1 MLGGNIHIPFP
12 ENLRDPVD
20 ADPAPVRFQDL
31 LLAFSP
37 GASRLAF
44 RIVPA
49 LVVVLVLESGC

>member
-44 RIVPA
+44 RIVP
-49 LVVVLVLESGC
+49 VLVLESGC